1 MMDDRHLIRQTR
13 SVKDSRAVQEPA
25 DEHVP
30 DHDPTLPRPGR
41 LTALRMRVF
50 TYLVYPAYF
59 LWMLIGSPFLLLPRR
74 ALIRMMSIWGKV
86 FIGFCRVF
94 AGIKLEV
101 RGREHLPAGP
111 VLIAAKHQSAW
122 ETLALLGFF
131 DDPCFVMKQE
141 LQKIPVMGQYIIRS
155 HQIPLNRQGNAAEM
169 KKLIKMAKTE
179 VHADHGRQIIL
190 FPEGT
195 RRPVDAP
202 PAYRNG
208 ISMIY
213 AMLDVPCVPLAHNAG
228 LFWPHGYTPTRSG
241 TIIVEFLPAIAPGMA
256 RDSFQSLIEQQL
268 EETSNRLVAEGR
280 ARHGLYARATPDESA

>member
-1 MMDDRHLIRQTR
+1 M
-13 SVKDSRAVQEPA
+13 
-25 DEHVP
+25 
-30 DHDPTLPRPGR
+30 TLSELPIPKPHW
-41 LTALRMRVF
+41 LTPIRMRLF
-50 TYLVYPAYF
+50 TLLVYPAFF

-74 ALIRMMSIWGKV
+74 ALIRMMSVWGKV

-94 AGIKLEV
+94 AGLKLEI

-122 ETLALLGFF
+122 ETLALLGLF

-141 LQKIPVMGQYIIRS
+141 LQKIPVMGRYIVRS
-155 HQIPLNRQGNAAEM
+155 HQIPLNRQGGPSDM

-195 RRPVDAP
+195 RRPIDAP
-202 PAYRNG
+202 AAYRNG

-213 AMLDVPCVPLAHNAG
+213 GMLDVPCVPLALNAG
-228 LFWPHGYTPTRSG
+228 LFWPHGYTPSRSG
-241 TIIVEFLPAIAPGMA
+241 TIIVEFLPAIPAGMP
-256 RDSFQSLIEQQL
+256 RDTFQQLIEHQL
-268 EETSNRLVAEGR
+268 ETASARLVAEGR
-280 ARHGLYARATPDESA
+280 QALTA

>member
-1 MMDDRHLIRQTR
+1 MSHSQHPIKTTPWLI
-13 SVKDSRAVQEPA
+13 AA
-25 DEHVP
+25 
-30 DHDPTLPRPGR
+30 
-41 LTALRMRVF
+41 RMRVF
-50 TYLVYPAYF
+50 TILVYPAFF

-86 FIGFCRVF
+86 FIGFCRIF
-94 AGIKLEV
+94 AGLKLDI

-122 ETLALLGFF
+122 ETLALLGLF

-141 LQKIPVMGQYIIRS
+141 LQKIPLMGQYIIRS
-155 HQIPLNRQGNAAEM
+155 HQIPLNRQGGPSDM

-179 VHADHGRQIIL
+179 VHADNGRQIIL

-195 RRPVDAP
+195 RRPVDSP

-213 AMLDVPCVPLAHNAG
+213 GMLDVPCVPLAHNAG
-228 LFWPHGYTPTRSG
+228 LFWPNGYTPSRTG
-241 TIIVEFLPAIAPGMA
+241 TIIVEFLPAIPAGMP
-256 RDSFQSLIEQQL
+256 RDAFQQLIENQL
-268 EETSNRLVAEGR
+268 ETASSRLVDEGR
-280 ARHGLYARATPDESA
+280 HSHTA

>member
-1 MMDDRHLIRQTR
+1 MSHSQHPIKTTPWLI
-13 SVKDSRAVQEPA
+13 AA
-25 DEHVP
+25 
-30 DHDPTLPRPGR
+30 
-41 LTALRMRVF
+41 RMRVF
-50 TYLVYPAYF
+50 TILVYPAFF

-86 FIGFCRVF
+86 FIGFCRIF
-94 AGIKLEV
+94 AGLKLDI

-122 ETLALLGFF
+122 ETLALLGLF

-141 LQKIPVMGQYIIRS
+141 LQKIPLMGQYIIRS
-155 HQIPLNRQGNAAEM
+155 HQIPLNRQGGPSDM

-179 VHADHGRQIIL
+179 VHADNGRQIIL

-195 RRPVDAP
+195 RRPVDSP

-213 AMLDVPCVPLAHNAG
+213 GMLDVPCVPLAHNAG
-228 LFWPHGYTPTRSG
+228 LFWPNGYTPSRTG
-241 TIIVEFLPAIAPGMA
+241 TIIVEFLPVIPAGMP
-256 RDSFQSLIEQQL
+256 RDAFQQLIENQL
-268 EETSNRLVAEGR
+268 ETASSRLVDEGR
-280 ARHGLYARATPDESA
+280 HSHTA